1 MKHVLMTIFVVLFA
15 GVLLSSQAFAEKSE
29 AMEIPD
35 ESGRPL
41 SGIGWLVSIDDKK
54 KVIAIDEFQFFFTE
68 TSKFQTEDSK
78 PLALN
83 QFHPQMLVRFEA
95 NGRGE
100 ILTLWRY
107 IDTEGEYSLKNSP
120 ASSNNTPD
128 TSAPGKTI
136 KKEKITKEKGVWKN

>member
-15 GVLLSSQAFAEKSE
+15 GALLSSQAFAEKSE

-41 SGIGWLVSIDDKK
+41 SGIGQLVSIDNKK
-54 KVIAIDEFQFFFTE
+54 KVIVIDEYQFFFTE
-68 TSKFQTEDSK
+68 SSEFQTEDSK

-83 QFHPQMLVRFEA
+83 QFQPQMLVRFEA

-100 ILTLWRY
+100 IITLWRY
-107 IDTEGEYSLKNSP
+107 IDAEGEYSFKNSP
-120 ASSNNTPD
+120 ANSNNTLNN
-128 TSAPGKTI
+128 SAPGKTI
-136 KKEKITKEKGVWKN
+136 KKDKITKEKGVWKN